1 MLYAAAAILIVLGF
15 VFPKNKV
22 LTVVMLLFMW
32 ALLAYNRD
40 NADYQNYMNIYNN
53 IRDGNLWGTTVDEEG
68 FIYLCRFCSTVLG
81 LDYYQFLVLYSTICT
96 VLFAVMVKLYTENS
110 NIVIALFMIYSY
122 WCMICQVRSYLAT
135 ILAMIGLYFLFY
147 HDGKMSWILFFAFVI
162 AGGFFHRTAWFFLPF
177 FVVKITNMKT
187 IVIVTAAASVGFLSL
202 RVPFVTKLVGLVL
215 SQQKINNWLLDDGN
229 RSIIGIGMLFFVRGL
244 LIVIELMMFYSL
256 SRNKKLSLSYFDR
269 FLGRK
274 TTGKVEFD
282 AVAERIF
289 KATVLSFAF
298 VALEAF
304 VRDYE
309 RLFRIVMLLSYVLFA
324 DFTVHKKVTP
334 NKIPV
339 GYVGYYMFFTLFM
352 AYFLYGFVGW
362 IDGALRPAFEC
373 NTLLK

>member
-68 FIYLCRFCSTVLG
+68 FIYLCRFCSAVLR
-81 LDYYQFLVLYSTICT
+81 LDYYQFLVLYSTLCT

-274 TTGKVEFD
+274 ATGKVEFD

-324 DFTVHKKVTP
+324 DFTVHKKITP

>member
-15 VFPKNKV
+15 VFPKNRV

-110 NIVIALFMIYSY
+110 NIVIALCMIYSY

>member
-15 VFPKNKV
+15 VFPKNRV

-110 NIVIALFMIYSY
+110 NIVISLFMIYSY

>member
-15 VFPKNKV
+15 VFPKNRV

-298 VALEAF
+298 VSLEAF

>member
-68 FIYLCRFCSTVLG
+68 FIYLCRFCSTVLR
-81 LDYYQFLVLYSTICT
+81 LDYYQFLVLYSTLCT

>member
-274 TTGKVEFD
+274 ATGKVEFD

>member
-202 RVPFVTKLVGLVL
+202 RVPFVTKMVGLVL

>member
-187 IVIVTAAASVGFLSL
+187 IAIVTAAASVGFLSL

-229 RSIIGIGMLFFVRGL
+229 RSIIGIGMLFFVRGM

-256 SRNKKLSLSYFDR
+256 SRKKKLSLSYFDR
-269 FLGRK
+269 FLGKK

>member
-15 VFPKNKV
+15 VFPKNRV

-162 AGGFFHRTAWFFLPF
+162 AGGFSHRTAWFFLPF

>member
-324 DFTVHKKVTP
+324 DFTVHKKITP

>member
-15 VFPKNKV
+15 VFPKNRV

-324 DFTVHKKVTP
+324 DFTVHKKITP

>member
-15 VFPKNKV
+15 VFPKNRV

>member
-81 LDYYQFLVLYSTICT
+81 LDYYQFLVLYSTLCT

-324 DFTVHKKVTP
+324 DFTVHKKITP